1 MDASAEIMAIRNIVE
16 IASGLTVTGLLVVI
30 VVAFFRGMVVPKSQV
45 DEMRERDKER
55 VQEIKEHA
63 ETQTT
68 LLAMKMADSINQGT
82 EKAVAMGTE
91 KGIVAAVEFLNGGKE
106 KSKVKE

>member
-1 MDASAEIMAIRNIVE
+1 MDAAAELMTIRDIVE
-16 IASGLTVTGLLVVI
+16 IASQLTVTGLLLVI
-30 VVAFFRGMVVPKSQV
+30 VVAFFRGAVVPKTQV
-45 DEMRERDKER
+45 DDMRERDRER

-82 EKAVAMGTE
+82 EKAVATGTE
-91 KGIVAAVEFLNGGKE
+91 KGIVAAVKFLNGGKE
-106 KSKVKE
+106 KS